1 MAEQA
6 PSIEGEAGVIPV
18 DLSIPF
24 SDAFKNSS
32 TSTSSATS
40 SSSVSSVFGDT
51 NIASGKS
58 AAGSLGTVKGF
69 AFAILALAAFA
80 IYEFVERRG
89 TK

>member
-24 SDAFKNSS
+24 SDAFNNWGA
-32 TSTSSATS
+32 STSSATS
-40 SSSVSSVFGDT
+40 SASVSATFGDN

-58 AAGSLGTVKGF
+58 NAGSLGSVKSF
-69 AFAILALAAFA
+69 ALAILALAAFA

-89 TK
+89 K